1 MSDADAGEVQRSA
14 LADFAVISVDGF
26 KPTNAVML
34 ITRKNGYLGPSPV
47 ASWISSR
54 ANFEWRANCEL
65 RAERAGLLRPRV
77 LRDAAARNPPS
88 KNGRGLRPG
97 L

>member
-34 ITRKNGYLGPSPV
+34 IRRKNGYLGPV
-47 ASWISSR
+47 CR
-54 ANFEWRANCEL
+54 RLMDFVTREF
-65 RAERAGLLRPRV
+65 
-77 LRDAAARNPPS
+77 
-88 KNGRGLRPG
+88 
-97 L
+97 